1 MASALRT
8 AKNAIITKMRT
19 GIPALQAIV
28 AQKIFTHVPE
38 NTLKPYVL
46 VQFAANDWSDKIQ
59 TGYEL
64 FFECTYASKEPTD
77 DQVAAIHE
85 AIRDAFHM
93 QSVPFPLSASGKI
106 LSVFHQSVAFTTD
119 ADGSTHLGT
128 DRYRVLV
135 NDQN

>member
-1 MASALRT
+1 MASALRVC
-8 AKNAIITKMRT
+8 KNAIISKLRT

-38 NTLKPYVL
+38 GTLKPYVL

-64 FFECTYASKEPTD
+64 FMECTYYSKEPTD

-85 AIRDAFHM
+85 AIRDTFHM
-93 QSVPFPLSASGKI
+93 QSIPLPPSAVGKI
-106 LSVFHQSVAFTTD
+106 LAFFQQSVAFTTD

-128 DRYRVLV
+128 DRYRALV